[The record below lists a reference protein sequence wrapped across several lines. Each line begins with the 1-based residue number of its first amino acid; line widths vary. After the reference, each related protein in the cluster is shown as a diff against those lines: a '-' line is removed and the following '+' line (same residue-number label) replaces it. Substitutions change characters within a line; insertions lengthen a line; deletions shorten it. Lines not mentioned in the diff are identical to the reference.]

1 MQVESVAYIG
11 ASQSELFFVFGIS
24 ALLLSLRD
32 KLNNKHLLIISLL
45 LLFSLLTKE
54 TGVLFLLIIPII
66 QVLLKKKKV
75 LNVLFYE
82 ILVVVVYCIIRFGYA
97 GIFFQKNIYH
107 PLGKLS
113 LIERFINIPAIFFYY
128 LKTFF
133 YPAKLGIDQLWTVTS
148 INFQHF
154 YFPLITDILFWF
166 FVSFTA
172 FYIYKKAK
180 EDFKIFLFFLA
191 WFILGMAMLLQIF
204 PLDMTVADRW
214 MYFPIVGLLGM
225 IGVAIKPI
233 ITAPEKI
240 KKICICAFVC
250 ISILLSVRT
259 IVRNSNWQNPIML
272 YTHDIKI
279 DDNYD
284 LEGFLGA
291 ELAFAGQYHEAL
303 KHLLKANDLLLRDS
317 TVLNIGSVYDLL
329 NDSKN
334 SKKYYSLVISGK
346 NLPYVRDEIKKN
358 AYIGMA
364 KLLFLHDKP
373 EVTRD
378 FVKKAIKIYPNE
390 GTYWS
395 YLAVSE
401 YRLNNKQ
408 EALVAAKKAK
418 KLIPNQTTAALYNII
433 LQNKPLTIKY

>member
-1 MQVESVAYIG
+1 
-11 ASQSELFFVFGIS
+11 
-24 ALLLSLRD
+24 
-32 KLNNKHLLIISLL
+32 
-45 LLFSLLTKE
+45 
-54 TGVLFLLIIPII
+54 
-66 QVLLKKKKV
+66 
-75 LNVLFYE
+75 
-82 ILVVVVYCIIRFGYA
+82 
-97 GIFFQKNIYH
+97 
-107 PLGKLS
+107 
-113 LIERFINIPAIFFYY
+113 
-128 LKTFF
+128 
-133 YPAKLGIDQLWTVTS
+133 
-148 INFQHF
+148 
-154 YFPLITDILFWF
+154 
-166 FVSFTA
+166 
-172 FYIYKKAK
+172 
-180 EDFKIFLFFLA
+180 
-191 WFILGMAMLLQIF
+191 
-204 PLDMTVADRW
+204 
-214 MYFPIVGLLGM
+214 M

-358 AYIGMA
+358 AYI
-364 KLLFLHDKP
+364 
-373 EVTRD
+373 
-378 FVKKAIKIYPNE
+378 
-390 GTYWS
+390 
-395 YLAVSE
+395 
-401 YRLNNKQ
+401 
-408 EALVAAKKAK
+408 
-418 KLIPNQTTAALYNII
+418 
-433 LQNKPLTIKY
+433 